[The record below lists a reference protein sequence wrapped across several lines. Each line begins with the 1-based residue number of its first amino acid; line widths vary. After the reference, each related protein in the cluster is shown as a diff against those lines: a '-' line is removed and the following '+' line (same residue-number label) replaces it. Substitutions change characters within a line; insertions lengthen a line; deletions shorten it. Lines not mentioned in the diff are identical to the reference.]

1 MQNITPCLW
10 FDKNGEEA
18 LKFYT
23 SVFKNSRINNISYY
37 GEDMPLPKGTFLIA
51 SFELNGQQLMILN
64 GGPAFKL
71 TPAFSLYVNCD
82 DQEEIDYYWEKLSEG
97 GSKDQCG
104 WLTDKYGLS
113 WQIVP
118 KNLEDIL
125 NFKDPDK
132 SKKAWQAMMKMS
144 KLDIAELKRASSE

>member
-1 MQNITPCLW
+1 MAKICH
-10 FDKNGEEA
+10 
-18 LKFYT
+18 
-23 SVFKNSRINNISYY
+23 
-37 GEDMPLPKGTFLIA
+37 LPKGTFLIA

-118 KNLEDIL
+118 KNLGDIL